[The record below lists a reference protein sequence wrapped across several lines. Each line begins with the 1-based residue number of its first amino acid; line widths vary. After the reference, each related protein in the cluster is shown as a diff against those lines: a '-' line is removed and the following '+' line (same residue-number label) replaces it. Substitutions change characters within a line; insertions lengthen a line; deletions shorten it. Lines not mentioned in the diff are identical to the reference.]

1 MIFQFLSKKGGIK
14 MECPMCHGKK
24 LCPACNGRGRVSKGP
39 ESLETQKC
47 LACDGNKVCPRCGGK
62 GEV

>member
-1 MIFQFLSKKGGIK
+1 
-14 MECPMCHGKK
+14 MECPMCHGEKI
-24 LCPACNGRGRVSKGP
+24 CPGCNGRGRVSKGP